1 MALVQQEL
9 HDMKLQLD
17 AGSVHRITANDTQL
31 CQRIEQLKERFR
43 ELLMHLRK
51 RRAAEAEN
59 AIMLSEEVGS
69 PALLLLLWWW
79 WWWWWWWF
87 FFFFS

>member
-9 HDMKLQLD
+9 HDMKMQLD
-17 AGSVHRITANDTQL
+17 AGSAHRITANDTQL

-51 RRAAEAEN
+51 RRAAEAES
-59 AIMLSEEVGS
+59 IMLSEEVSSG
-69 PALLLLLWWW
+69 A
-79 WWWWWWWF
+79 
-87 FFFFS
+87 

>member
-17 AGSVHRITANDTQL
+17 AGSAHRITANDTQL

-59 AIMLSEEVGS
+59 SIMLSEEVRAELS
-69 PALLLLLWWW
+69 FACVSLLLLLLI
-79 WWWWWWWF
+79 
-87 FFFFS
+87 

>member
-69 PALLLLLWWW
+69 PAALLLLLFWWW
-79 WWWWWWWF
+79 WCWF
-87 FFFFS
+87 FFFS